1 MTDTSAQSASQGQT
15 AAFFDLDRT
24 LLASSSAP
32 VFAKALADVGTIDM
46 TVPVQSVFF
55 QLYEWFGED
64 PLSMRL
70 ARQGS
75 RLFAGHRVDAVRSAG
90 RIAAETLGRDVLPFA
105 RAEIERHRRDNTLLV
120 LATTS
125 TSDLVEGL
133 AEELGFDAVIATRYR
148 SLHGYYDGSV
158 DGTFVWGD
166 EKARSVAHW
175 ARLNDVDLDE
185 SWAYS
190 DSTYDV
196 PMLELVGNP
205 IAVNPDARLRL
216 TAAARGW
223 PVESF
228 AAGASTPRLAGI
240 ELQEAL
246 LPIVPPIMAA
256 AADFDLGGIE
266 NIPTTGGALL
276 AANHRSYFDPLVL
289 ALILAK
295 IGRPARFMAKQELFD
310 LPLAGRLLDALGVIP
325 VDRGSGSAAPLRQ
338 AARALDAGE
347 LVVILPQG
355 TIPRGEAF
363 FEPTLVGRPGIARLA
378 ATTGS
383 PVVPIGLWGTEKVW
397 PRNASLP
404 SFDPTNRPEVSAT
417 IGEPLVLLDT
427 DQARENTATI
437 MTAISEL
444 LPDVARKPYNPTADE
459 LAATIPSKSS
469 PF

>member
-1 MTDTSAQSASQGQT
+1 MTDTSTRASSSASA

-32 VFAKALADVGTIDM
+32 VYAKALADIGTIDM
-46 TVPVQSVFF
+46 TVPMQSVYF

-75 RLFAGHRVDAVRSAG
+75 RLFAGHRVDSVRTAG
-90 RIAAETLGRDVLPFA
+90 RMAAEVLARDVLPFA
-105 RAEIERHRRDNTLLV
+105 RAEIERHRRDDTLLV

-133 AEELGFDAVIATRYR
+133 AEELGFDAVVATRYR
-148 SLHGYYDGSV
+148 SVHGYYDGSV

-166 EKARSVAHW
+166 EKARAVAHW
-175 ARLNDVDLDE
+175 ARMNDVDLE
-185 SWAYS
+185 RSWAYS
-190 DSTYDV
+190 DSIYDV

-205 IAVNPDARLRL
+205 VAVNPDARLRL
-216 TAAARGW
+216 AAVGRRW
-223 PVESF
+223 PIESF
-228 AAGASTPRLAGI
+228 AAGASTPQLAGI
-240 ELQEAL
+240 ELQQAL
-246 LPIVPPIMAA
+246 LPLVPPIVAA
-256 AADFDLGGIE
+256 CSDFDLGNTE
-266 NIPTTGGALL
+266 LVPDGAAIL
-276 AANHRSYFDPLVL
+276 AANHRSYFDPFVL
-289 ALILAK
+289 AAILARL
-295 IGRPARFMAKQELFD
+295 GRPARFMAKQELFD

-325 VDRGSGSAAPLRQ
+325 VDRGSGSGAPLRQ

-355 TIPRGEAF
+355 TIPRAEAF
-363 FEPTLVGRPGIARLA
+363 FDPILTGRPGIARLA
-378 ATTGS
+378 ATTGA

-404 SFDPTNRPEVSAT
+404 SVDPTSRPKVSAS
-417 IGEPLVLLDT
+417 IGEPLLFLDHKR
-427 DQARENTATI
+427 ARANTTVI
-437 MTAISEL
+437 MDAISQQ
-444 LPDVARKPYNPTADE
+444 LPDVARKPYSPTADE

-469 PF
+469 RF

>member
-1 MTDTSAQSASQGQT
+1 MSSTSARPDTAGQA

-32 VFAKALADVGTIDM
+32 VYAKALADLGTIDM
-46 TVPVQSVFF
+46 SVPIQSVYF

-75 RLFAGHRVDAVRSAG
+75 RLFAGHKVETVRTAG
-90 RIAAETLGRDVLPFA
+90 RVAAEVLARDVLPFA
-105 RAEIERHRRDNTLLV
+105 HAEIKRHRRDGTLLV

-148 SLHGYYDGSV
+148 SVHGYYDGAV

-166 EKARSVAHW
+166 EKARSVAQW
-175 ARLNDVDLDE
+175 ASMNDVDLAR

-190 DSTYDV
+190 DSIYDV
-196 PMLELVGNP
+196 PMLELVGHP
-205 IAVNPDARLRL
+205 VAVNPDARLRVTAL
-216 TAAARGW
+216 TRRW

-228 AAGASTPRLAGI
+228 AAGAGAPQLVGI
-240 ELQEAL
+240 ELQQAL
-246 LPIVPPIMAA
+246 LPFVPPIMAA
-256 AADFDLGGIE
+256 AAQFELGGIE
-266 NIPTTGGALL
+266 HVPKSGAAIL
-276 AANHRSYFDPLVL
+276 AANHRSYFDPFVL
-289 ALILAK
+289 AAVLAK
-295 IGRPARFMAKQELFD
+295 IGRPARFMAKKELFD
-310 LPLAGRLLDALGVIP
+310 IPVAGRLLDALGVIP

-355 TIPRGEAF
+355 TIPRAEAF

-378 ATTGS
+378 STTGA
-383 PVVPIGLWGTEKVW
+383 PVVPIGLWGTERVW
-397 PRNASLP
+397 PRNANIP
-404 SFDPTNRPEVSAT
+404 TFDPTDRPEVSAT
-417 IGEPLVLLDT
+417 VGEPLAFLDK
-427 DQARENTATI
+427 DQARKNTATL
-437 MTAISEL
+437 MTAISDL
-444 LPDVARKPYNPTADE
+444 LPESARQPYSPTADE
-459 LAATIPSKSS
+459 LAATMPSKFSV
-469 PF
+469 F